1 MSEKFDVIVSKR
13 ATQMLVDSAAF
24 LAKVSVS
31 AAEKLVADFEKT
43 INSLEYLPRRCSVF
57 KADYIPKNSYRYI
70 IFGKRYC
77 ALFQIKDN
85 IVYVDYVIDCRE
97 DYSWLFHENI

>member
-1 MSEKFDVIVSKR
+1 MNEKYNVIVSKR

-31 AAEKLVADFEKT
+31 ATEKLVADFEKA
-43 INSLEYLPRRCSVF
+43 INSLEYLPRRCPVF
-57 KADYIPKNSYRYI
+57 KAEFIPKNSYRYI

-77 ALFQIKDN
+77 ALFQIKDKV
-85 IVYVDYVIDCRE
+85 VYVDYVIDCRE
-97 DYSWLFHENI
+97 NYSWLFHENI